1 MHVCGECLSI
11 GWYHTF
17 QQSEGTNSSTTTDLS
32 DLTLPDKNA
41 SFEVCYICGDEF
53 RRGTLSHTFA
63 KQMNREPFYPSLMN
77 HPRPPRSRPMDSS
90 GRVQT
95 CDECHNHLLEQ
106 VCCLPRSHSACPD
119 VPIMPDTRLGQS
131 S

>member
-1 MHVCGECLSI
+1 MSLYWMVS
-11 GWYHTF
+11 YF

-106 VCCLPRSHSACPD
+106 VCLFRSYATTVYH
-119 VPIMPDTRLGQS
+119 VPQNFKQT
-131 S
+131 

>member
-1 MHVCGECLSI
+1 MGLTDLRFPMISYSI
-11 GWYHTF
+11 GSLS

-95 CDECHNHLLEQ
+95 CDDCHNHLLEQ
-106 VCCLPRSHSACPD
+106 ES
-119 VPIMPDTRLGQS
+119 VP
-131 S
+131 